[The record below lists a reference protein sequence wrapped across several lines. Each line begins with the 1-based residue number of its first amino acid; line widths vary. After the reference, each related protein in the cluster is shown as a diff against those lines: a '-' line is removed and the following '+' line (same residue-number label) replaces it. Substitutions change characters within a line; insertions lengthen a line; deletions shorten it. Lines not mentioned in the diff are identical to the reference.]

1 MRKLRVAINGFG
13 RIGRLALRALLAN
26 DQVEVGA
33 INDLASPATLA
44 HLFKYDSNYG
54 CFPGTVDS
62 TETDMAISGGQLP
75 VYTLDDPEKLPWG
88 TLQID
93 TVIEATGK
101 FTDQAGARKHLR
113 AGAKRVVIA
122 APAQGDIPTIVWGI
136 NEHSLPSDA
145 PIVSNG
151 SCTTQCLAPMAQVLD
166 THFGIEAAYIST
178 IHAYTADQKL
188 HDAAHKDLRR
198 ARAATRSI
206 IPTST
211 GAARALG
218 QVLPQLQE
226 RIQGMALR
234 VPVATGS
241 ITDLTVLIQRPATL
255 GAINEA
261 MRQAA
266 LGRLKGVLAY
276 TEDPIVSVDILGNP
290 HACIFDGNLTQVQGN
305 LVKVMGWYD
314 NEAGYA
320 QRMVDL
326 VVRLAE
332 RGEHTRGVE
341 QES

>member
-1 MRKLRVAINGFG
+1 MSKLRVAINGFG
-13 RIGRLALRALLAN
+13 RIGRLSLRTLLAN
-26 DQVEVGA
+26 DQVEVRA
-33 INDLASPATLA
+33 INDLGSPATLA

-54 CFPGTVDS
+54 CFPDTVDS
-62 TETDMAISGGQLP
+62 TETHMVIADHRLP
-75 VYTLDDPEKLPWG
+75 MYALADPENLPWG
-88 TLQID
+88 ALQID
-93 TVIEATGK
+93 TVIETTGK
-101 FTDQAGARKHLR
+101 FTDEAGASKHLR

-136 NEHSLPSDA
+136 NEHSLCRDA

-166 THFGIEAAYIST
+166 AHFGIQAAYINT

-188 HDAAHKDLRR
+188 HDAVHKDLRR

-218 QVLPQLQE
+218 QVLPQLQGK
-226 RIQGMALR
+226 IQGMALR

-241 ITDLTVLIQRPATL
+241 ITDLTVLTQRLATS

-261 MRQAA
+261 MHQAA
-266 LGRLKGVLAY
+266 SGKLQGVLDY
-276 TEDPIVSVDILGNP
+276 TEDPIVSVDVLGNP
-290 HACIFDGNLTQVQGN
+290 HACIFDANLTQVQGN

-320 QRMVDL
+320 QRLVDL
-326 VVRLAE
+326 VVRL
-332 RGEHTRGVE
+332 GVVR
-341 QES
+341 